1 MNRLNPTAHDLVQ
14 RVWNYAHVLKDD
26 GLAFMDYTEQIT
38 YLLFLKMAWEQ
49 RQAGVAEIPSRYTW
63 GALKKISDNGKRLER
78 YHQGLRKLSEQRGL
92 IGLIFTKPQSKIN
105 DPAKLHLLIQM
116 IDSEDWSRL
125 DVDVKGEVYEGLLA
139 RNADDVRGGA
149 GQYFTPRPVIR
160 AIVEVMRPEAM
171 MRISDPACGTGGFLL
186 AAFEYLK
193 NRAKNAREVAYLQ
206 MRALHGI
213 DLVPNVAR
221 LCAMNLFL
229 HGIGTDQRHPVV
241 SISDSLESTAE
252 PVDMVLTNPPF
263 GKKSSFTIIGA
274 SGKSQTDKI
283 SYERPDFWATTSNKQ
298 LNFVQHVYSMLKE
311 NGRAAVVVPDNVLF
325 EGGAGE
331 KIRRTLLDRCDVHTL
346 LRLPTGIWYSA
357 GVKANVL
364 FFDKKP
370 MAQIPATKEI
380 WIYDLRTNR
389 SFSIRQNP
397 IRTEDLTDFIQC
409 YCAADQAQRKE
420 TAHFRRFTYSEIIA
434 RDKANL
440 DIQLQQEITNTD
452 QGETPQALLKEIL
465 KDLDEAM
472 REFAAAESEIVNGNS
487 FRDDTEPNETLPAR
501 RIRISS

>member
-1 MNRLNPTAHDLVQ
+1 MKQEMRINYQASALVQ

-49 RQAGVAEIPSRYTW
+49 RQAGAGEIPSRYTW
-63 GALKKISDNGKRLER
+63 GALTNIADNSERLSR
-78 YHQGLRKLSEQRGL
+78 YHQGLRKLSEVPGV

-105 DPAKLHLLIQM
+105 DPAKLHKLMQM
-116 IDSEDWSRL
+116 IDAVDWSSL
-125 DVDVKGEVYEGLLA
+125 DLDVKGEVYEGLLA

-160 AIVEVMRPEAM
+160 AIVEVMRPDPL

-186 AAFEYLK
+186 AAYDYLRK
-193 NRAKNAREVAYLQ
+193 TNLSTKEANHLKTKS
-206 MRALHGI
+206 LHGV

-229 HGIGTDQRHPVV
+229 HGLGTDLKHPL
-241 SISDSLESTAE
+241 ITIADSLESKSD

-263 GKKSSFTIIGA
+263 GKKSSFTIVGA
-274 SGKSQTDKI
+274 DGKKQVDRI
-283 SYERPDFWATTSNKQ
+283 SYRRPDFWATTSNKQ
-298 LNFVQHVYSMLKE
+298 LNFLQQVYSMLKE
-311 NGRAAVVVPDNVLF
+311 DGKAAIVVPDNVLF

-331 KIRRTLLDRCDVHTL
+331 KIRRSLLHHANVHTL
-346 LRLPTGIWYSA
+346 LRLPTGIWYST

-370 MAQIPATKEI
+370 LSTNPATKEL
-380 WIYDLRTNR
+380 WVYDLRSHR
-389 SFSIRQNP
+389 SFSLRQNP
-397 IRTEDLTDFIQC
+397 ISSNDMKDFILC
-409 YCAADQAQRKE
+409 YRANNIAKRRE
-420 TAHFRRFTYSEIIA
+420 TPVFRRFTYEDIVA

-440 DIQLQQEITNTD
+440 DIHWKQAEVAMGD
-452 QGETPQALLKEIL
+452 SPSPQVLMQEIL
-465 KDLDEAM
+465 KDLEEAM
-472 REFAAAESEIVNGNS
+472 KQFAAAESE
-487 FRDDTEPNETLPAR
+487 LHK
-501 RIRISS
+501 